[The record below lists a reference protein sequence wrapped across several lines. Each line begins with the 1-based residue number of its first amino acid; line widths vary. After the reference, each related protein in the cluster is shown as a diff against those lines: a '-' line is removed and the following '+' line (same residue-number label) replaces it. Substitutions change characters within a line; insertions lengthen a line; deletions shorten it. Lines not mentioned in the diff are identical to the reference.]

1 MDPPPPLYE
10 IKQFIPSVKPG
21 LHLIFKYDTFKL
33 LKEELNFMPKII
45 WNNMI

>member
-1 MDPPPPLYE
+1 MEPPPNTVWNQAIYPFYKARVTSYFQIRTL
-10 IKQFIPSVKPG
+10 
-21 LHLIFKYDTFKL
+21 KL